1 MCVCNDWC
9 FQSFCSIWGE
19 RERER
24 EIEGERRVRTPL
36 LLNAKLIAP
45 IIHGESCLVAAFGGR
60 DPDRSPS
67 FLIGCP
73 VE

>member
-1 MCVCNDWC
+1 MTGVLRG
-9 FQSFCSIWGE
+9 SAVY
-19 RERER
+19 RERA
-24 EIEGERRVRTPL
+24 IEGERRVRTPL

-60 DPDRSPS
+60 GPDRSPS

>member
-1 MCVCNDWC
+1 MTGVLRG
-9 FQSFCSIWGE
+9 SAVY
-19 RERER
+19 REG
-24 EIEGERRVRTPL
+24 EGERRVRTPL

-60 DPDRSPS
+60 GPDRSPS